1 MRQDPNR
8 PQISLEQLFSVKR
21 AERPQP
27 AFWQQFERE
36 MRIKQLAAIVEP
48 RPWWAPFIRIGSR
61 IAKYQVPVGAA
72 AILTLTLMTVREY
85 NYYGPV
91 DGQHEPMVVERK
103 VDTMPGPAVAVA
115 QATPAKQTM
124 AADQETAERE
134 LVAPTAAQTVAMENA
149 ARSVSMLGVPA
160 HADEAPSPA
169 ARMIAVNLEAV
180 KSNSP
185 ELARLMERVSGMDA
199 LIAPTA
205 KPAQVIDPL
214 AKVSVTSENRR
225 SSRLLAS
232 ALPAVSYA
240 AEGNA
245 DGAGST
251 VRLNR
256 SLTEERL
263 YDSISRFGFNA
274 DKVAIKF

>member
-8 PQISLEQLFSVKR
+8 PQVSLEQLFSVKR
-21 AERPQP
+21 AERPAP

-48 RPWWAPFIRIGSR
+48 RPWWAPFIRLGSR
-61 IAKYQVPVGAA
+61 IAKYQVPVGAT

-91 DGQHEPMVVERK
+91 DGEHEPIVVERK
-103 VDTMPGPAVAVA
+103 VDTMPGPAVAIA
-115 QATPAKQTM
+115 QPAPTHQP
-124 AADQETAERE
+124 AAVQDTTAERE
-134 LVAPTAAQTVAMENA
+134 LTAPTAAQTVAMENA
-149 ARSVSMLGVPA
+149 ARSVSMLGAPA
-160 HADEAPSPA
+160 QAEDSTSPA
-169 ARMIAVNLEAV
+169 ARIIAVNLEAV

-199 LIAPTA
+199 LIAPSA
-205 KPAQVIDPL
+205 KPTQVVDPL
-214 AKVSVTSENRR
+214 ARVSATMESRR

-240 AEGNA
+240 AEGSS
-245 DGAGST
+245 DGNVSN